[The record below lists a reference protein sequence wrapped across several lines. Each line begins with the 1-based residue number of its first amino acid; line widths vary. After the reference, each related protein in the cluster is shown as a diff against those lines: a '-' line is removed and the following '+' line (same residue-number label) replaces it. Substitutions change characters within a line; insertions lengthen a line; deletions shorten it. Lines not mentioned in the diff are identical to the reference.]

1 MIGYDQ
7 IEEQIHSD
15 FTDDVLLVMQARS
28 DGNEEGDCA
37 EAVSDCIH
45 FYRIFFCARR
55 TRRVMNRVFCFSK
68 HIPAGCQT
76 YFTAFERKGERR
88 VMDYNKV
95 AQDIIDNVGGK
106 SNVKQV
112 THCFTR
118 LRFILKDESKAKK
131 EIVEH
136 LEGVISVVVSG
147 GQFQVVCGAK
157 VTKIYD
163 AAVAILGD
171 SVAAASSGS
180 EVDIPQEKQSFGNL
194 ILQKITEIFTPLVP
208 AIAAAG
214 LIKGLLAAFA
224 KIPGFD
230 STTSTYVIMNTASNV
245 IFYFMPIFLAYTTA
259 KALKCSTVVS
269 MMLGAFICHP
279 TIDALVQDV
288 ATKSTI
294 FGLPVIKME
303 FAVGESSKIFAYT
316 ESVIPIIL
324 GVIVLYFLEKFL
336 KKVIPE
342 ILQLIL
348 VPGLSLIIMV
358 PVMLVVVGPV
368 GIYVGYII
376 QWLYTALYGFSPI
389 LGGIIVGGLWGVCVI
404 FGAHRAL
411 LPIGLNDVA
420 MTGTNTLMCFAGSAN
435 FAQAGAA
442 LGVMFKTKSK
452 ELKQVA
458 ASSTLSAWLV
468 GITEPAIYGC
478 NLRLKKPMICAVI
491 AGAAGGAIMGIG
503 NAVNTGFANN
513 GILTIM
519 SYYGEGTSFGQF
531 MAYIIGICVAFFGA
545 AVLTYIVG
553 FEDVD
558 AAPAGAKALDADL
571 DMGSAAPAPAHTG
584 ETLEIAAPVEGK
596 AYPLNEVQ
604 DEVFASE
611 ALGKGIAI
619 LPSKGEVVAPA
630 DCTVSVLYPTLH
642 AIGLKLADDTELLI
656 HIGMDTVAMNG
667 DGFTKHVNE
676 GDSIKKGT
684 PIVSFDIDKI
694 KAAGHDTTV
703 SVLISNT
710 GDFASVEGIPAEHA
724 DLGQVVIK
732 AVK

>member
-571 DMGSAAPAPAHTG
+571 DMGSTPSAPAHTV

>member
-1 MIGYDQ
+1 
-7 IEEQIHSD
+7 
-15 FTDDVLLVMQARS
+15 
-28 DGNEEGDCA
+28 
-37 EAVSDCIH
+37 
-45 FYRIFFCARR
+45 
-55 TRRVMNRVFCFSK
+55 
-68 HIPAGCQT
+68 
-76 YFTAFERKGERR
+76 
-88 VMDYNKV
+88 MDYKKI
-95 AQDIIDNVGGK
+95 AQDILDNVGGK

-118 LRFILKDESKAKK
+118 LRFVLKDESKANK
-131 EIVEH
+131 EVVEH

-163 AAVAILGD
+163 ATVALVG
-171 SVAAASSGS
+171 SEAAAGSSAEETS
-180 EVDIPQEKQSFGNL
+180 VPKQKQPLGNL

-224 KIPGFD
+224 KVPGFD
-230 STTSTYVIMNTASNV
+230 TANSTYIIMNTASNV
-245 IFYFMPIFLAYTTA
+245 IFYFMPIFLAYTAA

-279 TIDALVQDV
+279 AIDALVQDV
-288 ATKSTI
+288 ATSSTI
-294 FGLPVIKME
+294 FGLPVIKMA
-303 FAVGESSKIFAYT
+303 FTVGESSKVFAYT
-316 ESVIPIIL
+316 ESVIPILL
-324 GVIVLYFLEKFL
+324 GIIVLYFLEKLL

-420 MTGTNTLMCFAGSAN
+420 LTGTNTLMCFAGAAN
-435 FAQAGAA
+435 FSQAGAA
-442 LGVMFKTKSK
+442 LGVMLKTKSK

-458 ASSTLSAWLV
+458 ASASLSAWLV

-478 NLRLKKPMICAVI
+478 NLRLKKPMVCAVI
-491 AGAAGGAIMGIG
+491 AGAVGGGIMGIG
-503 NAVNTGFANN
+503 KAVNTGFANN

-531 MAYIIGICVAFFGA
+531 MAYVIGICVAFFGA
-545 AVLTYIVG
+545 AILTYLVG

-558 AAPAGAKALDADL
+558 VKGADVKGVELKNDGAEKAV
-571 DMGSAAPAPAHTG
+571 SG
-584 ETLEIAAPVEGK
+584 ETVEIASPVEGK
-596 AYPLNEVQ
+596 AYPLNEVP
-604 DEVFASE
+604 DEVFASG
-611 ALGKGIAI
+611 ALGQGIAV
-619 LPSKGEVVAPA
+619 LPSKGEVTAPA

-642 AIGLKLADDTELLI
+642 AMGLKLQDGTELLI

-667 DGFTKHVNE
+667 EGFEKHVNE
-676 GDSIKKGT
+676 GDQVKKGT
-684 PIVSFDIDKI
+684 LLVTFDMDKI

-703 SVLISNT
+703 SVIISNT
-710 GDFASVEGIPAEHA
+710 GDFAQVTGIPAEHA
-724 DLGQVVIK
+724 DKNQVVIR
-732 AVK
+732 AVR